1 MKIGT
6 RVKLSERG
14 IGFFPASQ
22 QDRVGTVIMHEY
34 TLVAVQ
40 WDTEAREPVT
50 MMYNL
55 ECLEEVETLNRDTT
69 TKQTDVETAL
79 YQSMRIEPEQVF
91 LSSGDYSIGFY
102 DYCLEVDLEALKDG
116 ALQEAFRVNERK
128 RGDFVS
134 TREYFGIVQS
144 ASLPAGV
151 IGGVIVSLC
160 ASIWAN
166 REKYTDGLTVSGYGG
181 NEKAHWQKDG
191 GSLFWIYEFQEY
203 AQGLP
208 CLEVVDL
215 AHDDN
220 ITDVQEALSEDI
232 AALEVVTEQVINEL
246 MSAAYA
252 SDPQTHY
259 INHES
264 AAALLFSKWKNTI
277 NRDTPLYTYTA
288 DVLGLTLLDQ
298 FLGYADC
305 TEVMQ
310 GGREQLESLLLFIA
324 EDYKRD
330 EVLWLNAEEAEDD
343 LPGCAVDWRLT
354 RFTLAGLADEIACRA
369 SEYAAR

>member
-14 IGFFPASQ
+14 RGFFPASQ
-22 QDRVGTVIMHEY
+22 QDRVGTVLMHEY

-50 MMYNL
+50 MMYNP
-55 ECLEEVETLNRDTT
+55 ECLEEVE
-69 TKQTDVETAL
+69 V
-79 YQSMRIEPEQVF
+79 
-91 LSSGDYSIGFY
+91 
-102 DYCLEVDLEALKDG
+102 
-116 ALQEAFRVNERK
+116 
-128 RGDFVS
+128 
-134 TREYFGIVQS
+134 
-144 ASLPAGV
+144 
-151 IGGVIVSLC
+151 
-160 ASIWAN
+160 
-166 REKYTDGLTVSGYGG
+166 
-181 NEKAHWQKDG
+181 
-191 GSLFWIYEFQEY
+191 
-203 AQGLP
+203 
-208 CLEVVDL
+208 
-215 AHDDN
+215 
-220 ITDVQEALSEDI
+220 
-232 AALEVVTEQVINEL
+232 
-246 MSAAYA
+246 
-252 SDPQTHY
+252 
-259 INHES
+259 
-264 AAALLFSKWKNTI
+264 I